1 MKTLLLIHKLLV
13 GNRFPP
19 KMFFKAINAHYLL
32 QYRLIPHLPDEQSTL
47 LKGIQSL
54 SFPLTQSLLVESF
67 WRSVSSS
74 NYPPTRKFGDL
85 VIIKEMTK
93 EVECEDERDQVKQ
106 EYQWSEYVLN
116 QDSMLG
122 RGPHVRLKNEP
133 PFITILN
140 FFSICTAHDAPHHEF
155 LSEFKT
161 NQLVVPTTDRG
172 PICGP
177 FLTDSETQRLA
188 GKCVQHPSYEP
199 GPDWANHSE
208 SDRPASVA
216 RARVT

>member
-1 MKTLLLIHKLLV
+1 
-13 GNRFPP
+13 
-19 KMFFKAINAHYLL
+19 MFFNAINAHYLL

-54 SFPLTQSLLVESF
+54 SFPLTQSLLVESC

-85 VIIKEMTK
+85 VIIQEMTK

-133 PFITILN
+133 PFITNLN
-140 FFSICTAHDAPHHEF
+140 FFSICTAYDAPIMSF
-155 LSEFKT
+155 CRSLKPISS
-161 NQLVVPTTDRG
+161 TTDRDWG
-172 PICGP
+172 ARFCGP

-188 GKCVQHPSYEP
+188 GKRVQHPSYEP
-199 GPDWANHSE
+199 GWANHSE
-208 SDRPASVA
+208 SDRPVASVA

>member
-1 MKTLLLIHKLLV
+1 MLLIHKLLV

-54 SFPLTQSLLVESF
+54 SFPLTQSLLVESC

-133 PFITILN
+133 PFITNLN
-140 FFSICTAHDAPHHEF
+140 FFSICTAYDAPIMSF
-155 LSEFKT
+155 CRSLKPISSLCL
-161 NQLVVPTTDRG
+161 QPTVARFVDRSS
-172 PICGP
+172 
-177 FLTDSETQRLA
+177 LTRRPRDSPGSVSSIRVMNRA
-188 GKCVQHPSYEP
+188 GLTTLRQIVRWPQWP
-199 GPDWANHSE
+199 GPE
-208 SDRPASVA
+208 
-216 RARVT
+216 